1 MDNDVTNSRETG
13 TAALVGDIISDAQDL
28 VKQQL
33 HLFRVEIREDVNKVK
48 KAAPAAFLAL
58 TMILGGVFLLGL
70 ALATLLFWAFNQAV
84 PLWVWQGVVA
94 IVWVGLGVA
103 IFLVLA
109 KSHALSP
116 IPEQSMEA
124 LKENV
129 EWKTNPK

>member
-1 MDNDVTNSRETG
+1 MATDVTNSRETG

-70 ALATLLFWAFNQAV
+70 ALATLLFWAFPAV

-94 IVWVGLGVA
+94 IFWVGLGVA